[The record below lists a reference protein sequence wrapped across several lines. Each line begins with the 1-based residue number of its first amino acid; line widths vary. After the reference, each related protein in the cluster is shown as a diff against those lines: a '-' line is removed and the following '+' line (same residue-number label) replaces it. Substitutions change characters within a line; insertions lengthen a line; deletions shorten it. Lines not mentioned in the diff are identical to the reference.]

1 MFVVRFFPLA
11 GFQEVSEWGVV
22 HAHLLF
28 ERERE
33 REMMVL
39 SVNAT
44 QNVTHSRARDEYHL
58 EMMMIAFSNLS
69 TRYENK
75 EHAIVLRTSDFNS
88 GSGFSVVAAAADD
101 TDADADDAASDA
113 ALVFVVVVVFSAVSA
128 SAATLTALTLLDFC
142 FNDVDVLFVPPL
154 LFDDDAVA

>member
-33 REMMVL
+33 RDDGTVSKRETKRSIL
-39 SVNAT
+39 
-44 QNVTHSRARDEYHL
+44 RAREYHL
-58 EMMMIAFSNLS
+58 RDDDRVFPIYPQDTKTKNTL
-69 TRYENK
+69 
-75 EHAIVLRTSDFNS
+75 LLLTSDFNS
-88 GSGFSVVAAAADD
+88 GSGFSVVAAADDD
-101 TDADADDAASDA
+101 TDADADDAGSGA
-113 ALVFVVVVVFSAVSA
+113 ALFVVVVFSAVSA

-142 FNDVDVLFVPPL
+142 LNDVVVLFVPPL
-154 LFDDDAVA
+154 RDAVA

>member
-33 REMMVL
+33 RDDGTVSKRETKRSIL
-39 SVNAT
+39 
-44 QNVTHSRARDEYHL
+44 RAREYHL
-58 EMMMIAFSNLS
+58 RDDDRVFPIYPQDTKTKNTL
-69 TRYENK
+69 
-75 EHAIVLRTSDFNS
+75 LLLTSDFNS
-88 GSGFSVVAAAADD
+88 GSGFSVVAAADDD
-101 TDADADDAASDA
+101 TDADADDAASGA

-142 FNDVDVLFVPPL
+142 CNDVDVLFVPPL
-154 LFDDDAVA
+154 FFDDDAVA

>member
-28 ERERE
+28 ERERDDGTVSK
-33 REMMVL
+33 REAKRNVF
-39 SVNAT
+39 SARAT
-44 QNVTHSRARDEYHL
+44 ISSRNDDRVFPIYPQDTKTKNTL
-58 EMMMIAFSNLS
+58 L
-69 TRYENK
+69 
-75 EHAIVLRTSDFNS
+75 LLTSDFNS
-88 GSGFSVVAAAADD
+88 GSGFSVVVAAADDD
-101 TDADADDAASDA
+101 TDADAADAASGA

-142 FNDVDVLFVPPL
+142 RNDVDVLFVPPL
-154 LFDDDAVA
+154 FFDDDAVA

>member
-1 MFVVRFFPLA
+1 
-11 GFQEVSEWGVV
+11 
-22 HAHLLF
+22 
-28 ERERE
+28 
-33 REMMVL
+33 MMVL

-44 QNVTHSRARDEYHL
+44 QNVTHSPRAR
-58 EMMMIAFSNLS
+58 LS
-69 TRYENK
+69 SSRNDDDRVFPIYPQDTKTKNTL
-75 EHAIVLRTSDFNS
+75 VLRTSDFNS
-88 GSGFSVVAAAADD
+88 GSGFSVVAADD
-101 TDADADDAASDA
+101 TDADADDAASGA

>member
-1 MFVVRFFPLA
+1 VFVVRFFPLA

-28 ERERE
+28 ERERDDGTVSK
-33 REMMVL
+33 RETKRSIL
-39 SVNAT
+39 
-44 QNVTHSRARDEYHL
+44 RAREYHL
-58 EMMMIAFSNLS
+58 EMMIAFFQFIHKIRKQRTL
-69 TRYENK
+69 
-75 EHAIVLRTSDFNS
+75 LLLTSDFNS
-88 GSGFSVVAAAADD
+88 GSGFSVVAAADDD
-101 TDADADDAASDA
+101 TDADADDAASGA
-113 ALVFVVVVVFSAVSA
+113 ALVFVVFVVVFSAVSA

>member
-1 MFVVRFFPLA
+1 MI
-11 GFQEVSEWGVV
+11 
-22 HAHLLF
+22 
-28 ERERE
+28 
-33 REMMVL
+33 VL
-39 SVNAT
+39 SVNAK
-44 QNVTHSRARDEYHL
+44 QNVSARANINSVL
-58 EMMMIAFSNLS
+58 MMIAFFQFIHNKEK
-69 TRYENK
+69 RYENK
-75 EHAIVLRTSDFNS
+75 ERLLLTSDFNS

>member
-28 ERERE
+28 EERE
-33 REMMVL
+33 RDDGTVSKRETKRSIL
-39 SVNAT
+39 
-44 QNVTHSRARDEYHL
+44 RAREYHL
-58 EMMMIAFSNLS
+58 EMMIAFFQFIHKIRKQRTL
-69 TRYENK
+69 
-75 EHAIVLRTSDFNS
+75 LLLTSDFNS
-88 GSGFSVVAAAADD
+88 GSGFSVVAAADDD
-101 TDADADDAASDA
+101 TDADADDAASGA

>member
-33 REMMVL
+33 SDGTVSKRETKRSIL
-39 SVNAT
+39 
-44 QNVTHSRARDEYHL
+44 RAREYHL
-58 EMMMIAFSNLS
+58 EMMIAFFQFIHKIRKQRTL
-69 TRYENK
+69 
-75 EHAIVLRTSDFNS
+75 LLLTSDFNS
-88 GSGFSVVAAAADD
+88 GSGFSVVAAADDD
-101 TDADADDAASDA
+101 TDADADDAASGA

>member
-33 REMMVL
+33 RERDDSTV
-39 SVNAT
+39 SKREAKRIII
-44 QNVTHSRARDEYHL
+44 RAREYR
-58 EMMMIAFSNLS
+58 LS
-69 TRYENK
+69 DDDRVFPIYPQDTK
-75 EHAIVLRTSDFNS
+75 TKSTLLLLTSDFNS
-88 GSGFSVVAAAADD
+88 GSGFSVVAADDDTD
-101 TDADADDAASDA
+101 TDADADDDASGA
-113 ALVFVVVVVFSAVSA
+113 ALFVVVVFSAVSA
-128 SAATLTALTLLDFC
+128 SAATLTALMLLDFC
-142 FNDVDVLFVPPL
+142 LNDVDVLFVPPL

>member
-1 MFVVRFFPLA
+1 
-11 GFQEVSEWGVV
+11 
-22 HAHLLF
+22 
-28 ERERE
+28 
-33 REMMVL
+33 MMVL

-44 QNVTHSRARDEYHL
+44 QNVTHSPRAR
-58 EMMMIAFSNLS
+58 LS
-69 TRYENK
+69 SSRNDDDDRVFPIYPQDTKTRT
-75 EHAIVLRTSDFNS
+75 LLLLTSDFNS
-88 GSGFSVVAAAADD
+88 GSGFSVVAADDDD
-101 TDADADDAASDA
+101 TDADDDDAASGA